1 MIKSFEHIGMV
12 TGDMDRSLAFYRDLL
27 GLRLHLRK
35 AMANGTEV
43 AFLDTAGGM
52 LEIFAPSGGAR
63 PASDLPP
70 ATAGVLHI
78 TFLVESVDE
87 SFAKLEAA
95 GVEIKERPRPAVNS
109 EVLDRVAFLR
119 DPDGIVVEIAERRHE
134 LDRS

>member
-1 MIKSFEHIGMV
+1 MIKSFEHVGMV

-35 AMANGTEV
+35 TMANGTEV
-43 AFLDTAGGM
+43 AFLDAGGG
-52 LEIFAPSGGAR
+52 FAPPGGAT
-63 PASDLPP
+63 PAIDLPP
-70 ATAGVLHI
+70 ATSGVLHI

-87 SFAKLEAA
+87 SFAKLEVE

-119 DPDGIVVEIAERRHE
+119 DPDGIIVELAERRDE
-134 LDRS
+134 LKRI

>member
-1 MIKSFEHIGMV
+1 MIQSFEHVGMV

-35 AMANGTEV
+35 TMANGTEV

-52 LEIFAPSGGAR
+52 LEIFAPPGGAG

>member
-1 MIKSFEHIGMV
+1 MIKSFEHVGMV

-35 AMANGTEV
+35 TMDNGTEV
-43 AFLDTAGGM
+43 AFLDTGGGM
-52 LEIFAPSGGAR
+52 LEIFAPPGGAT
-63 PASDLPP
+63 PALDLPP
-70 ATAGVLHI
+70 ATSGVLHI

-87 SFAKLEAA
+87 SFAKLEVE

-119 DPDGIVVEIAERRHE
+119 DPDGIIVELAERRDE
-134 LDRS
+134 LKRI